1 MSNEEIIKILERKS
15 TIPEENENFEL
26 ISQAFDEA
34 ISKLRALE
42 KINTIITNFSD
53 ANLLSI
59 IELQDALFAVESI
72 CSLEFD

>member
-59 IELQDALFAVESI
+59 IELQDALFAIEGI

>member
-15 TIPEENENFEL
+15 TIPRENENFEL

-53 ANLLSI
+53 ENLLSI
-59 IELQDALFAVESI
+59 IERCFI
-72 CSLEFD
+72 FN